1 MGETEK
7 TEYGSK
13 RRLAACKFFTTE
25 LLKLNGN
32 FALKQEDSFVSLL
45 VLEGEIG
52 VSWGAGELI
61 AAKGGSV
68 FIPAGLEVK
77 ITGNAEI
84 LLSRV

>member
-1 MGETEK
+1 M
-7 TEYGSK
+7 
-13 RRLAACKFFTTE
+13 
-25 LLKLNGN
+25 
-32 FALKQEDSFVSLL
+32 
-45 VLEGEIG
+45 LEGEIG